1 MKKVND
7 DLNHPLRFV
16 SDTRTVGQFYNS
28 IDKLYHLAEYVPYTG
43 LPNAYLCGKTGNF
56 SPSRMECKRS
66 LCFACCSNAGIP
78 T

>member
-7 DLNHPLRFV
+7 SMNEPLRFV

-28 IDKLYHLAEYVPYTG
+28 KDKLYHLAEYVPYTG
-43 LPNAYLCGKTGNF
+43 QPSSYLCGKNGNF
-56 SPSRMECKRS
+56 SPSRKDRARLICAKCWAS
-66 LCFACCSNAGIP
+66 VGWP